1 MTDQSTST
9 NSRADKSRSGMPL
22 AGVKVLDIATMG
34 AGPLAATFLA
44 DFGADVI
51 KVEHPE
57 NGDHIRAF
65 GMKKDGISLYW
76 KTISRNKRAI
86 TLNLKHPDGQDV
98 LKRLVEQADVV
109 VENFRPGTLEKWGIG
124 YDVLAKVNPGLVM
137 LRTTGFGQTGPYSS
151 LPGFVTLAEAM
162 SGFAS
167 ITGTP
172 DTPPLLPQLAL
183 ADGVCGAFGAYG
195 VMVALHA
202 RDHDPERRGQV
213 VDASICESMSRLLE
227 SVYLEYDQ
235 LGEVR
240 QRHGNKLP
248 DAAPRGA
255 YESKD
260 KGKYVALSGSAQP
273 VAMRLLEVIGGPELA
288 ADPRFQTN
296 ADRVANIEALDDLIS
311 AWMKRYPRDEAIEIL
326 RAAQVAAGPV
336 YDVADLFADP
346 HYRARETLVAVPDPD
361 LGKLTVHNV
370 MPRLSRTDGRVLF
383 TGRDKGADN
392 ADVFEGDLGLDAVKI
407 EALRK
412 AGAI

>member
-1 MTDQSTST
+1 MTDQ
-9 NSRADKSRSGMPL
+9 NEDARRGLPLSG
-22 AGVKVLDIATMG
+22 VRVLDIATMG

-76 KTISRNKRAI
+76 KTISRNKRAV
-86 TLNLKHPDGQDV
+86 TLNLKHADGQAL
-98 LKRLVEQADVV
+98 LKDLVKSADVV
-109 VENFRPGTLEKWGIG
+109 VENFRPGTLEKWNIG
-124 YDVLAKVNPGLVM
+124 YDVLAQVNPSLVM
-137 LRTTGFGQTGPYSS
+137 LRTTGFGQTGPYSA
-151 LPGFVTLAEAM
+151 LPGFGTLAEAM

-183 ADGVCGAFGAYG
+183 ADGVCGVFGAYG

-202 RDHDPERRGQV
+202 RDRDPEKRGQV
-213 VDASICESMSRLLE
+213 VDASICEAMSRLLE

-235 LGEVR
+235 LGVVR
-240 QRHGNKLP
+240 QRHGNRLP

-255 YESKD
+255 YESRE

-273 VAMRLLEVIGGPELA
+273 VAMRLLEVIGGPDLA
-288 ADPRFQTN
+288 ADPRFATN
-296 ADRVANIEALDDLIS
+296 VDRIANIEALDTLIA
-311 AWMKRYPRDEAIEIL
+311 AWMKQHPRDEAVDIL
-326 RAAQVAAGPV
+326 RRHQVAAGPV
-336 YDVADLFADP
+336 YDVGDLFADP
-346 HYRARETLVAVPDPD
+346 HYKARQALVSIPDPD
-361 LGKLTVHNV
+361 LGDLTVHNV
-370 MPRLSRTDGRVLF
+370 VPRLSRTDGKVLF

-392 ADVFEGDLGLDAVKI
+392 GDVYGRELGLDAARLD
-407 EALRK
+407 ALRK

>member
-1 MTDQSTST
+1 MADQ
-9 NSRADKSRSGMPL
+9 NEDARAGLPLSG
-22 AGVKVLDIATMG
+22 VRVLDIATMG

-76 KTISRNKRAI
+76 KTISRNKRAV
-86 TLNLKHPDGQDV
+86 TLNLKHADGQDL
-98 LKRLVEQADVV
+98 LKDLVKSADVV
-109 VENFRPGTLEKWGIG
+109 VENFRPGTLEKWNVG
-124 YDVLAKVNPGLVM
+124 YEDLAKVNPSLVM

-151 LPGFVTLAEAM
+151 LPGFGTLAEAM

-202 RDHDPERRGQV
+202 RDRDPEKRGQV
-213 VDASICESMSRLLE
+213 VDASICEAMSRLLE

-235 LGEVR
+235 LGVVR
-240 QRHGNKLP
+240 QRHGNRLP

-255 YESKD
+255 YESKE

-273 VAMRLLEVIGGPELA
+273 VAMRLLEVIGGPDLA
-288 ADPRFQTN
+288 VDPRFATN
-296 ADRVANIEALDDLIS
+296 VDRIANIEALDTLIA
-311 AWMKRYPRDEAIEIL
+311 AWMKQHPRDEAVEIL
-326 RAAQVAAGPV
+326 RRHQVAAGPV
-336 YDVADLFADP
+336 YDVGDLFADP
-346 HYRARETLVAVPDPD
+346 HYKARNALVSIPDPD
-361 LGKLTVHNV
+361 LGDLTVHNV
-370 MPRLSRTDGRVLF
+370 VPRLSRTDGKVLF

-392 ADVFEGDLGLDAVKI
+392 GDVYGREMGLDASRLD
-407 EALRK
+407 ALRK

>member
-1 MTDQSTST
+1 MMTDTGKA
-9 NSRADKSRSGMPL
+9 NPRAGMPL
-22 AGVKVLDIATMG
+22 SNVRVLDIATMG

-76 KTISRNKRAI
+76 KTISRNKRAV
-86 TLNLKHPDGQDV
+86 TLNLKSAEGQEV
-98 LKRLVEQADVV
+98 LKELVKTADVV
-109 VENFRPGTLEKWGIG
+109 VENFRPGTLEKWNIG
-124 YDVLAKVNPGLVM
+124 YDALAKVNPGLVM
-137 LRTTGFGQTGPYSS
+137 LRTTGFGQNGPYSS
-151 LPGFVTLAEAM
+151 LPGFGTLAEAM

-202 RDHDPERRGQV
+202 RDADPEGRGQV

-235 LGEVR
+235 LGAVR
-240 QRHGNKLP
+240 QRHGNRLP

-255 YESKD
+255 YESAEP
-260 KGKYVALSGSAQP
+260 GKYVALSGSAQP

-288 ADPRFQTN
+288 SDPRFATN
-296 ADRVANIEALDDLIS
+296 ADRVANIEDLDNLI
-311 AWMKRYPRDEAIEIL
+311 ADWMKRHPRDEAIEIL
-326 RAAQVAAGPV
+326 RANHVAAGPV

-346 HYRARETLVAVPDPD
+346 HYKARQALVSVPDPD
-361 LGKLTVHNV
+361 LGNLTVHNV
-370 MPRLSRTDGRVLF
+370 MPRLSRTDGKVLF

-392 ADVFEGDLGLDAVKI
+392 AEVFGDEMGLDAGRLD
-407 EALRK
+407 ALRK
-412 AGAI
+412 SGAI

>member
-1 MTDQSTST
+1 MAEIDNEATAPGE
-9 NSRADKSRSGMPL
+9 RAGLPLSG
-22 AGVKVLDIATMG
+22 VRVLDIATMG

-65 GMKKDGISLYW
+65 GMKKDGVSLYW
-76 KTISRNKRAI
+76 KTISRNKRTV
-86 TLNLKHPDGQDV
+86 TLNLKQPEAQDL
-98 LKRLVEQADVV
+98 LKDLVRTADVV
-109 VENFRPGTLEKWGIG
+109 VENFRPGTLEKWNVG
-124 YDVLAKVNPGLVM
+124 YEDLAKVNPGLVM
-137 LRTTGFGQTGPYSS
+137 LRTTGFGQWGPYSS
-151 LPGFVTLAEAM
+151 LPGFGTLAEAM

-202 RDHDPERRGQV
+202 RDRDPERRGQV
-213 VDASICESMSRLLE
+213 VDASICEAMSRLLE

-235 LGEVR
+235 LGAVR
-240 QRHGNKLP
+240 QRHGNRLP

-255 YESKD
+255 YESAE

-273 VAMRLLEVIGGPELA
+273 VAMRLLEVIGGPDLA
-288 ADPRFQTN
+288 ADPRFATN
-296 ADRVANIEALDDLIS
+296 ADRIANIEVLDDMIA
-311 AWMKRYPRDEAIEIL
+311 AWVKRHPRDEAVDIL
-326 RAAQVAAGPV
+326 RANHVAAGPV

-346 HYRARETLVAVPDPD
+346 HYRAREALISVPDPD
-361 LGKLTVHNV
+361 LGALTVHNV
-370 MPRLSRTDGRVLF
+370 MPRLSRTDGKVLF
-383 TGRDKGADN
+383 TGRAKGADN
-392 ADVFEGDLGLDAVKI
+392 AEVYGRELGMDAAALDR
-407 EALRK
+407 LRK